1 MKKILIVVL
10 GFIFYGCFLCS
21 GCGEGVVSYDVKKRI
36 LNESGVDIEF
46 FYYSMYDGKGGT
58 LVGNYIIKNGEERI
72 EEAYFVSDPSDF
84 KRNGYE
90 EEFYWFRDLDS
101 LVLIYNNSKYE
112 IDYGYGCAY
121 YYYSYGNVTAAEED
135 CLNSVNN
142 ERFLSFS
149 YRVGVPPFAAPP
161 YELITNER
169 RGDDYYHEFLAT
181 ITAEDYANA
190 LPLSGSGLSISGVS
204 FVIN

>member
-10 GFIFYGCFLCS
+10 GFTFYGCFLCS
-21 GCGEGVVSYDVKKRI
+21 GCGEGSVAYDVKKRI
-36 LNESGVDIEF
+36 LNETGVDIEF
-46 FYYSMYDGKGGT
+46 FYYSMYDGKGGA

-72 EEAYFVSDPSDF
+72 EETYFVSDPSDF
-84 KRNGYE
+84 TRSHGE
-90 EEFYWFRDLDS
+90 GFYWHRELDS
-101 LVLIYNNSKYE
+101 LVLIYNNDKYE
-112 IDYGYGCAY
+112 VDYGYGCAY
-121 YYYSYGNVTAAEED
+121 YFSYRNITDTEGA
-135 CLNSVNN
+135 CLNSVNS

-149 YRVGVPPFAAPP
+149 YRGIPPFAAPP

-169 RGDDYYHEFLAT
+169 RGDDYYHEFLST

-190 LPLSGSGLSISGVS
+190 MPLSGSGLSISGVS